1 MTDLPNMN
9 RALSIWP
16 VLVLALFTGHQVA
29 SAQTRSPLSHL
40 SDLYISWGYNRAA
53 FTTSDIHLEGPGY
66 SVTLEDVTATDRPHR
81 FAFDTYFNPK
91 YIWYPQYNYRIGW
104 QFKEQWSISLGLDH
118 MKYVMVQD
126 QEVNW
131 TGELSANWERAVTPT
146 LVLDTNVLRYEH
158 TDGLN
163 LLSVDL
169 DRYHA
174 LWTGRSQRSDLR
186 AYVGVHAGPV
196 IARSDVRVFGVGLN
210 NRFNVA
216 GAGTGMQAGLHFT
229 FLRHFF
235 VRNMVRAGY
244 ITLPHVLTTG
254 RAEDHAFQHFGFIQH
269 AIVAGG
275 CFRIGGKK

>member
-1 MTDLPNMN
+1 MPLGLLARPLMSACLT
-9 RALSIWP
+9 LSLLTSMAQARMEHRGR
-16 VLVLALFTGHQVA
+16 VFLA
-29 SAQTRSPLSHL
+29 
-40 SDLYISWGYNRAA
+40 WGYNRSA

-66 SVTLEDVTATDRPHR
+66 SLTLKDVKATDRPHR

-104 QFKEQWSISLGLDH
+104 QFKEKWSISLGLDH

-126 QEVNW
+126 QEVAW
-131 TGELSANWERAVTPT
+131 TGELSTKWERTATPT

-169 DRYHA
+169 DHYHT
-174 LWTGRSQRSDLR
+174 LWTGSAQRSDLR
-186 AYVGVHAGPV
+186 AYLGVHAGPV
-196 IARSDVRVFGVGLN
+196 IARSDVRVFGDGLN

-216 GAGTGMQAGLHFT
+216 GAGAGMQAGFHFT
-229 FLRHFF
+229 FLKHFF

-275 CFRIGGKK
+275 AVRLGRDRTR